1 MITVIDPSLP
11 PAVLGEG
18 SRLQQVLISV
28 LDNAVKFTHSGK
40 IVVTVAPTQDGEA
53 GMVHFAVA
61 DRGIAICP
69 DKVDTVFEAFTQLD
83 SSNTR
88 QYGGIGLGL
97 SLVNRLVELM
107 GGRVWIVSLVGQG
120 STASFIAYLPVSD
133 ALAAVSDSLSQTIT
147 LRAGPRRILIVDD
160 SEDNR
165 DVVKLFLKGA
175 PLVLAEVENGALA
188 VEKVKA
194 GLYDLVLTDMQ
205 MPVMDR

>member
-1 MITVIDPSLP
+1 M
-11 PAVLGEG
+11 
-18 SRLQQVLISV
+18 LISV

-120 STASFIAYLPVSD
+120 STASFTAYLPVSD
-133 ALAAVSDSLSQTIT
+133 TLAAVSDSLSQTIT
-147 LRAGPRRILIVDD
+147 LRAEPRRILIVDD

-205 MPVMDR
+205 MPVMDG